1 MTTFN
6 NFNSFC
12 ILTNYLWQFF
22 YESLFD
28 FQVIEKTTDINCIS
42 SPWDFHGVDKP
53 FMFVKIENF
62 DGSLRSGSQKWGWRS
77 TAKHVQ
83 PANWWIF
90 DDFLKWN
97 YNLKITR
104 QIDMVLRYLAS
115 ECCNLTNFSSEI
127 KHLSYQKWPPK
138 VPLLDGHSGIWA
150 TSWASDSASRHPL
163 ESLAHVQWPLLPLRP
178 SKRIPDWVG

>member
-90 DDFLKWN
+90 LVKLQFENNSSNWLDFALFSWWMMQFDEFFKWN

-104 QIDMVLRYLAS
+104 QIDLVLCYFAN
-115 ECCNLTNFSSEI
+115 EWCNLTSFSR
-127 KHLSYQKWPPK
+127 KMDLT
-138 VPLLDGHSGIWA
+138 VLLYSM
-150 TSWASDSASRHPL
+150 
-163 ESLAHVQWPLLPLRP
+163 
-178 SKRIPDWVG
+178 KN